1 MKYFL
6 AIFIAALTLSACK
19 SDKNIPDVS
28 GIKVQLD
35 VKRFDQDLFT
45 IDTNN
50 VSASLNNLQE
60 KYGSFLNDY
69 LYNILMLPPVE
80 DTVVNKLKSFIRDYK
95 PIYDSVQ
102 KTFPSFNDE
111 QQEIAHA
118 LQFTKYYFPQ
128 YKEPKQIITFVGPL
142 EGYGNVLTTSGF
154 AVGLQLY
161 LGKDFPIYHQDYIV
175 DVYPEYQSRKFAA
188 PYIPVNCIHNVIDD
202 LFPPATG
209 RQTLIEQMI
218 EEGKRLYVLD
228 HLLPET
234 ADTLKTGYTANQ
246 LQGCYENEAA
256 IWNFF
261 VQNNLLFITDPIQ
274 TRDYV
279 NDAPTTQALG
289 PASPGNIGEFI
300 GWQIVKKWMANNEK
314 ITLTKLMQTPAKQIF
329 EEAKYKPR

>member
-1 MKYFL
+1 MKYLLLLIIIPIGFY
-6 AIFIAALTLSACK
+6 AC
-19 SDKNIPDVS
+19 SNNKNIPDVS
-28 GIKVQLD
+28 AIKVQLD
-35 VKRFDQDLFT
+35 VQRFDKDLFA

-50 VSASLNNLQE
+50 VSASLNKLQE

-80 DTVVNKLKSFIRDYK
+80 DTVVNKLKNFLRDYK
-95 PIYDSVQ
+95 PVYDSVQ
-102 KTFPSFNDE
+102 KTFPLFEEE
-111 QQEIAHA
+111 QRQIAKG

-128 YKEPKQIITFVGPL
+128 YKEPKQVITFVGPI
-142 EGYGNVLTTSGF
+142 EGYGNVLTSSGF

-161 LGKDFPIYHQDYIV
+161 LGKDFSVYHADYIV
-175 DVYPEYQSRKFAA
+175 DVYPEYQSRKFDAL
-188 PYIPVNCIHNVIDD
+188 YIPVNCIHNVIDD
-202 LFPPATG
+202 LFPPVTG
-209 RQTLIEQMI
+209 RQTLIAQMI

-261 VQNNLLFITDPIQ
+261 LQNNLLYITDPIQ

-289 PASPGNIGEFI
+289 PASPGNIGLFV

-314 ITLTKLMQTPAKQIF
+314 LTLSQLMQTPAKQIF
-329 EEAKYKPR
+329 EEAKYKPK